1 MILPEK
7 LNSKIFDLAFFSIGN
22 LLNKAFFF
30 ALTILA
36 AKTLSSSIFGV
47 FSIIKQ
53 LISTAVFIS
62 LLSYNYLILRD
73 LNIFFRSNNINFEIY
88 LKEKLADIF
97 TSQVITCLFLIL
109 AIIILNDTHIIS
121 LKLTAIIILS
131 VFTNGMVIIQN
142 SILSSINNFKVV
154 GIINT
159 IVSIVFLAFLFFFYK
174 NLVLSSYFLLFLSYN
189 LTLFVF
195 QDFYLKKNS
204 ISKNILKIKIQF
216 KIKSIFKSLG
226 YLYYHE
232 LLSFLTLLLFFIL
245 IASFISLSELGE
257 FNLYYQFV
265 MICILIPESLGSYFI
280 TSFSNS
286 NPIMNLFKN
295 IKITFL
301 LNVFSFVGFLIMTPF
316 LNNFL
321 GNNYDLGL
329 NNYYLLFLFLIPS
342 LFSSQVKKLL
352 INQKKDKEL
361 FKGQFYKSSFL
372 LSGTLMVGFFNLKSV
387 GLIVC
392 IILAEIILC
401 SHYFYI
407 LRKSQFKL

>member
-1 MILPEK
+1 MILPVK
-7 LNSKIFDLAFFSIGN
+7 LNSKIFNLAFFSIGN

-36 AKTLSSSIFGV
+36 AKTLSSSLFGV

-53 LISTAVFIS
+53 SISTAVFIS

-109 AIIILNDTHIIS
+109 AIIILNDTYIIS

-131 VFTNGMVIIQN
+131 LFTNGMVIIQN

-159 IVSIVFLAFLFFFYK
+159 IVSLVFLAFLLFLYK
-174 NLVLSSYFLLFLSYN
+174 NLDLSSYFLLFLIYN
-189 LTLFVF
+189 LTLFIF
-195 QDFYLKKNS
+195 QDIYLKKNS
-204 ISKNILKIKIQF
+204 ISKNILKIKIHF
-216 KIKSIFKSLG
+216 KFKSIFKSLG

-232 LLSFLTLLLFFIL
+232 LLSFLTLLLFFII
-245 IASFISLSELGE
+245 IASFISLSELGK

-286 NPIMNLFKN
+286 NLTTNLFKN

-301 LNVFSFVGFLIMTPF
+301 LNVFSFLGFLIITPF

-321 GNNYDLGL
+321 GNNYDLSF
-329 NNYYLLFLFLIPS
+329 NKYYLLFFFLIPS

-372 LSGTLMVGFFNLKSV
+372 LSGTLMVGFFNLESV
-387 GLIVC
+387 GLIIC

-401 SHYFYI
+401 SHYFYT